1 MSVDRSTNK
10 NYFNPRQSRLF
21 CMRKYQKIRFQ
32 TLTNTRTCLS
42 SWVKHFVANPISKY
56 NKVSEGIFISFFE
69 PQNLLSLSLSL
80 SQLSLYDNFWRHI
93 NAVNIDVSTV
103 HYSEIS
109 REKFDLRDSYVPT
122 STTEKR
128 YWSGASWVASPNFWS
143 INQITTRR
151 ARTTKFGNRSGDH
164 SLLTEAEINREP
176 TRRIFREFSRE
187 TRGDSEKAE
196 FAHRPSPLIVQTLF
210 MFYEF
215 QSRSLKSRRKIYDYL
230 VARFSSTARAR
241 NSNDSVYQ

>member
-80 SQLSLYDNFWRHI
+80 SAQFIWQFLETYKRCKHRRFNSPLFW
-93 NAVNIDVSTV
+93 N
-103 HYSEIS
+103 
-109 REKFDLRDSYVPT
+109 
-122 STTEKR
+122 
-128 YWSGASWVASPNFWS
+128 
-143 INQITTRR
+143 
-151 ARTTKFGNRSGDH
+151 
-164 SLLTEAEINREP
+164 
-176 TRRIFREFSRE
+176 FSRE
-187 TRGDSEKAE
+187 I
-196 FAHRPSPLIVQTLF
+196 RPSRLLRTNEYDGEKVLIRRELGRLAQFLIYKSDYYTSCTHHEIWQPLGGPFAIN
-210 MFYEF
+210 
-215 QSRSLKSRRKIYDYL
+215 RG
-230 VARFSSTARAR
+230 R
-241 NSNDSVYQ
+241 N